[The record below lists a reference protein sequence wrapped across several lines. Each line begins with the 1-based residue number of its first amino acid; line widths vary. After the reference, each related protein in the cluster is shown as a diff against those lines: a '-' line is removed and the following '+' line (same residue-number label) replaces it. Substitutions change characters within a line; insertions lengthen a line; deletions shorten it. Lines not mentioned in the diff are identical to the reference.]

1 MIEIERKFLVHST
14 EFVQA
19 ASQHYRIEQGY
30 LSKDPARTVRVRIKN
45 DKSFITVKG
54 ASSASGMSRYEW
66 EKEIPLEEG
75 KALLQLAL
83 PTVIQ
88 KTRYEVKHQTFL
100 FEVDVFEGQ
109 HQGLILAEVELEDEN
124 VELNLPTWIGEEVTG
139 DPRYYN
145 ASYPRWRKKVNITHL
160 VNLQDFIKA
169 FKRAIGSALHF
180 PVLIRLKLFLTQNF
194 IAFISSSNT

>member
-14 EFVQA
+14 EFIQV

-83 PTVIQ
+83 PIVIQ

-124 VELNLPTWIGEEVTG
+124 VELNLPEWIGEEVTG

-145 ASYPRWRKKVNITHL
+145 ASLSSMEEKKST
-160 VNLQDFIKA
+160 
-169 FKRAIGSALHF
+169 
-180 PVLIRLKLFLTQNF
+180 
-194 IAFISSSNT
+194 

>member
-14 EFVQA
+14 EFIQA

-88 KTRYEVKHQTFL
+88 KIRYEVKHQTFL

-139 DPRYYN
+139 DSRYYN
-145 ASYPRWRKKVNITHL
+145 ASLSSMEEKKST
-160 VNLQDFIKA
+160 
-169 FKRAIGSALHF
+169 
-180 PVLIRLKLFLTQNF
+180 
-194 IAFISSSNT
+194 